1 MSRPDFI
8 KHWTELEE
16 PEAHVYRGDTERMGY
31 DAPLSAA
38 LGITRIGI
46 HHVRLL
52 PGRRTSYPHAESTEQ
67 EFAYVL
73 EGTPDAWI
81 DGVLHRLREGDSVA
95 FPAGTGICHTFINNT
110 DAVVRLMVIGERP
123 KDDNRI
129 RYPLNEAHELT
140 RTDRWVD
147 WPHRDLGPH
156 DGMPD
161 ARASTG
167 VADPRPER

>member
-81 DGVLHRLREGDSVA
+81 DGVLHPLREGDSVA

>member
-1 MSRPDFI
+1 MGRPDFI

-16 PEAHVYRGDTERMGY
+16 PHAHCYRGDSEPMGL

-38 LGITRIGI
+38 MGITRIGI

-67 EFAYVL
+67 EFVYVL
-73 EGTPDAWI
+73 HGKPDVWI
-81 DGVLHRLREGDSVA
+81 DGVLHPLAEGDSVA

-110 DAVVRLMVIGERP
+110 EDEVRLMVIGERP
-123 KDDNRI
+123 RADNRI
-129 RYPLNEAHELT
+129 RYPLNETYELT
-140 RTDRWVD
+140 RADRWTD
-147 WPHRDLGPH
+147 WPIRLLGDH

-161 ARASTG
+161 
-167 VADPRPER
+167 